1 MYQRQRHTPVFS
13 FAPSLS
19 PDGLAAG
26 GAFGAAALSGLIGA
40 DSYSRHAF
48 TKPTTLSQRI
58 PEIAP
63 QAKEKALPA
72 LRAPGAIHPALGDS
86 APQPLPPSAIHR
98 QWTQPAF
105 RNPENRKGKARER
118 GPGPTMA
125 KWEESGRW
133 GGSCVWCKGFPV
145 FTPEKRGKPRTSGA
159 RTPKGQVTV
168 KRAGHTF

>member
-40 DSYSRHAF
+40 DSYSRHKF

-58 PEIAP
+58 LEIAP
-63 QAKEKALPA
+63 QAKEKAIPA

-86 APQPLPPSAIHR
+86 APQPLPPSAIHG

-105 RNPENRKGKARER
+105 RNLENRRGKARREPPARTR
-118 GPGPTMA
+118 GRI
-125 KWEESGRW
+125 SGRVSI
-133 GGSCVWCKGFPV
+133 GRCLIHPRQVVSCVYSEQRKGN
-145 FTPEKRGKPRTSGA
+145 R
-159 RTPKGQVTV
+159 
-168 KRAGHTF
+168 